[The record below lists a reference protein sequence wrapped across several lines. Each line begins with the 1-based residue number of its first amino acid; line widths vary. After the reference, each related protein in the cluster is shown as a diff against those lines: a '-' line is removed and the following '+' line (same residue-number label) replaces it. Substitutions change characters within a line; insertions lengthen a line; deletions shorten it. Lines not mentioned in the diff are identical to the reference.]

1 MRRLIAFWALL
12 LCLGT
17 AQAQVRD
24 FDRITESGTLRVALY
39 QSFPPYSYEQDGQ
52 PRGVDYELAKALA
65 EGLGL
70 AEGVANG
77 LGDGL
82 GLTDGS
88 GKTIGGSTLK
98 RSTDTLTP
106 AALPVGIF
114 VKKNGPTS
122 TAFGAVPRSFS

>member
-1 MRRLIAFWALL
+1 MVLGLGDETGVGLALAN
-12 LCLGT
+12 G
-17 AQAQVRD
+17 
-24 FDRITESGTLRVALY
+24 
-39 QSFPPYSYEQDGQ
+39 
-52 PRGVDYELAKALA
+52 LA

-70 AEGVANG
+70 ADGVADG

-98 RSTDTLTP
+98 RSTETLTP